1 MAGCFDKSVI
11 VIAVLLAP
19 NQLKALSKDLIP
31 SNPTTKNVPNKAA
44 FSVAIMYPNTMR
56 TPSRSI
62 LPIHSAIIAR
72 AGGKLKP
79 GGIGNASSRAK
90 CKITAPLNL
99 TNPGCFAK
107 NLNLGFITFSVRNRI
122 FLRSSKIFTIKP
134 VDI

>member
-1 MAGCFDKSVI
+1 MAGCFDKSVT
-11 VIAVLLAP
+11 VIAALLLT
-19 NQLKALSKDLIP
+19 NQPKAFSNDLIP

-44 FSVAIMYPNTMR
+44 FSVVTRYPKTIR
-56 TPSRSI
+56 TPSLSI
-62 LPIHSAIIAR
+62 LPIDSAIIAK
-72 AGGKLKP
+72 AGGRLKP
-79 GGIGNASSRAK
+79 GGIGSASSRAK
-90 CKITAPLNL
+90 SKMTAPLNL